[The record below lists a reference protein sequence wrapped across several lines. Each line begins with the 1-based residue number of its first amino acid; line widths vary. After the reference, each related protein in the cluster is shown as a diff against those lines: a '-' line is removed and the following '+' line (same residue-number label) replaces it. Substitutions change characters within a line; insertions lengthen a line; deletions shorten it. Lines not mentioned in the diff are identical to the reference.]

1 MIGRLKGI
9 IAATGEGQAL
19 IDVSGVGYLVN
30 AGSRTLQKLTVGE
43 SAELFIETQMSES
56 ACRMLPASAPRSR
69 SPFSTR
75 SHCRS

>member
-19 IDVSGVGYLVN
+19 IDVSGVGYLVH

-43 SAELFIETQMSES
+43 AAELFVETQMSDS
-56 ACRMLPASAPRSR
+56 AIRLFAFVSGEELSLI
-69 SPFSTR
+69 
-75 SHCRS
+75 HI